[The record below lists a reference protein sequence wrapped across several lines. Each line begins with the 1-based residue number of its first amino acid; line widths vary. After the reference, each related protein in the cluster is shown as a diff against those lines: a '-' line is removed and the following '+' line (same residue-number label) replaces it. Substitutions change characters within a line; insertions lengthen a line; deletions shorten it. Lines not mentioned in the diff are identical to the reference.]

1 MIPSAAARLPWAE
14 GLRHAAVA
22 AVVFLGSYHLNDWF
36 FTHFRL
42 SETISWI
49 FMPAAIRLILVL
61 VFGIWGALGLWLGSF
76 VQLYFIAGDGFAYS
90 ALVSW
95 LSAFCPFIA
104 VQIGLR
110 WFKLPAN
117 LQGLRAAHLID
128 LSVLAAVTS
137 VVPHNF
143 LFYAFGRV
151 DSPWSGMVP
160 MFIGDLVGTTIVLT
174 LAWLVLL
181 LVSRRA
187 PPPNSQ

>member
-1 MIPSAAARLPWAE
+1 MSETTAARASWAE
-14 GLRHAAVA
+14 GFRHAAVA
-22 AVVFLGSYHLNDWF
+22 AVVFLGSFHLNDWF
-36 FTHFRL
+36 FTHFQL
-42 SETISWI
+42 SDAISWI

-61 VFGIWGALGLWLGSF
+61 LFGIWGALGLWIGSF
-76 VQLYFIAGDGFAYS
+76 VQLYFIAGDGIVYS
-90 ALVSW
+90 ALVAW
-95 LSAFCPFIA
+95 LSAFCPYIA

-117 LQGLRAAHLID
+117 LQGLRASHLID
-128 LSVLAAVTS
+128 LSVLASVTS

-174 LAWLVLL
+174 LAWLALL
-181 LVSRRA
+181 LITRRA
-187 PPPNSQ
+187 TPHSP